1 MARTRQPEQD
11 VASDE
16 RSAQPSSFVGG
27 LFNPLSQMA
36 GALGNSAM
44 MGMLPGMG
52 GLGALAG
59 GVSAAVSAVAG
70 GAATQTPYVDMN
82 QTEKTSHLVGLMESS
97 RGLLD
102 GNKVSGHMESQLAG
116 IMGNEGSRNLR
127 RKNLGDS
134 FVGQAKGLST
144 KLKGVD
150 LAALQA
156 DPAKLE
162 KFSAGLTEEQR
173 HLFDQVKSG
182 TLDLAAL
189 DSKDPK
195 VKAAAR
201 EQITEAGIS
210 LRANQYD
217 EMNKLMEKQ
226 KGGALSKPEQTR
238 LAALKNLG
246 GAKQIGMA
254 GKMGDLGGM
263 SKERF
268 AEIYKE
274 GQQRFEPAQYKAL
287 KASYEKNL
295 AARKDPTK
303 DVKMSSGIGSFTVNK
318 DMEAQLGTSSDLIAD
333 MATSYGTAQI
343 MGAYAQQ
350 GLLSANGADGTSH
363 TFTLAEMKA
372 SGDRLTPTT
381 EDVQMQLAFM
391 NMKGVDMTSKD
402 MTAGTIAQKYN
413 GSKPGTD
420 LYNQY
425 VTGLNT
431 RTAAYDTEK
440 AARKKKK
447 A

>member
-11 VASDE
+11 VSSND
-16 RSAQPSSFVGG
+16 RVQDAQIGPS
-27 LFNPLSQMA
+27 LANPLSSAA
-36 GALGNSAM
+36 GLLGNSAM
-44 MGMLPGMG
+44 LGMMSMVPGAG
-52 GLGALAG
+52 VLGALG
-59 GVSAAVSAVAG
+59 GVAGAALSAAGSTAS
-70 GAATQTPYVDMN
+70 QTPYVDMN
-82 QTEKTSHLVGLMESS
+82 QADKTKHLVTLMEDS

-102 GNKVSGHMESQLAG
+102 ANKVSGHMEAQLAG

-127 RKNLGDS
+127 RKNLSDS

-150 LAALQA
+150 LTALQA

-182 TLDLAAL
+182 ALDLAAL
-189 DSKDPK
+189 ESKDPA
-195 VKAAAR
+195 VKNAAVQ
-201 EQITEAGIS
+201 QITEAGIN

-217 EMNKLMEKQ
+217 EMTKLMAKQ
-226 KGGALSKPEQTR
+226 KEGPLSKPETAR
-238 LAALKNLG
+238 LTALKSLG

-254 GKMGDLGGM
+254 GKMGDLAGM

-287 KASYEKNL
+287 RASYEKNL
-295 AARKDPTK
+295 AARKDPEK
-303 DVKMSSGIGSFTVNK
+303 GFKMSAGIGSFDVTK
-318 DMEAQLGTSSDLIAD
+318 DMEGQLGTNYDLIAD

-350 GLLSANGADGTSH
+350 GLLKANGADGTSH
-363 TFTLAEMKA
+363 TFTLDEMKRSA
-372 SGDRLTPTT
+372 DRLTPST

-425 VTGLNT
+425 VTGLNS
-431 RTAAYDTEK
+431 RSAAYLTEK
-440 AARKKKK
+440 AARKKK